1 MLLTFLQQRGRSL
14 ESEGCAELG
23 LSYSDALEFL
33 HLLEAHSVALLGIDI
48 WRHKGNRYGV
58 DHAAIWYSST
68 PAAAKNYNAVRS
80 ALLAAEPGPQDV
92 VAIQFKLIGT

>member
-1 MLLTFLQQRGRSL
+1 MLLTFLQQRGHSL

-33 HLLEAHSVALLGIDI
+33 NLLESYSVALLGFDV
-48 WRHKGNRYGV
+48 WRHRGSRYGV

-68 PAAAKNYNAVRS
+68 PAKAKDYNAARS
-80 ALLAAEPGPQDV
+80 ALRTAEPSPHDL
-92 VAIQFKLIGT
+92 VAIQFK